1 MNDPVGLGENCDLAV
16 LILTQF
22 VEDYRY
28 PSGCG
33 SLAGKPLDG
42 EMKKDLVGFIGD
54 WILAE
59 TDEDREEISRCI
71 RETLD
76 GPKGGIA
83 KLF

>member
-1 MNDPVGLGENCDLAV
+1 MGSPVGLGDNGDLAV
-16 LILTQF
+16 LVLRQF

-33 SLAGKPLDG
+33 SLTGKPLDS

-59 TDEDREEISRCI
+59 TDEDREEIKHCI

-76 GPKGGIA
+76 GPRGGITR
-83 KLF
+83 LF